1 MEKEQKNEEQKNEWI
16 RAKEQLPKNNE
27 IVLVQ
32 IKTNIL
38 AVSAISKKKVNKM
51 IKITVNGEEIQP
63 EEIKLTEKQIKL
75 IINCLSD

>member
-1 MEKEQKNEEQKNEWI
+1 
-16 RAKEQLPKNNE
+16 
-27 IVLVQ
+27 
-32 IKTNIL
+32 
-38 AVSAISKKKVNKM
+38 M